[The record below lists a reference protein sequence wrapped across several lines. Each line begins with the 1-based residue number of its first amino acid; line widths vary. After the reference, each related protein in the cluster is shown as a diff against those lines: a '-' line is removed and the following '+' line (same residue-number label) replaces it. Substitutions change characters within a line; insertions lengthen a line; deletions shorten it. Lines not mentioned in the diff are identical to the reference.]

1 MLFISRCCFC
11 HSQLVL
17 KRSCLNI
24 VYDYPALP
32 SIQCLST
39 NGNICLLPLHT
50 VACISRPCS
59 FLSSRFPKLT
69 AYLSLLSHMQLED
82 RIAKATPLICLPPN
96 LLHLLCSVYSIA
108 GSGNLG
114 TTSILPYSYF
124 PHQTASLPEGANPPC
139 SGPWGVGTE
148 LWAVW
153 RRRVEPHQQMDPG

>member
-39 NGNICLLPLHT
+39 NGNICLFPLHT

-69 AYLSLLSHMQLED
+69 AYLSLVPHAARGLHCQSH
-82 RIAKATPLICLPPN
+82 TPN
-96 LLHLLCSVYSIA
+96 LSPSKFAPPSVFCLLNCPIWKLGYHLDS
-108 GSGNLG
+108 
-114 TTSILPYSYF
+114 SILLLSTSNCKPS
-124 PHQTASLPEGANPPC
+124 
-139 SGPWGVGTE
+139 
-148 LWAVW
+148 
-153 RRRVEPHQQMDPG
+153 RRC